1 MANEIK
7 AQSVKKNFIFQIAY
21 QVVILVI
28 PLIIA
33 PYLTRTLGSN
43 ALDDYEFTYSIA
55 YYFVLVAMLG
65 ISRHGQRII
74 AARREDKQA
83 LGKAFWSLYLVH
95 AAFSV
100 VAILAFVVFTAVFGG
115 DYKTIY
121 FIQTLFVASA
131 LFDVT
136 WLFYGLENFK
146 SVVIRNFIIKI
157 VECVLIF
164 CLVKTTSDLWVY
176 TLIMASSLCLG
187 QLVMLPQAIGFV
199 KPVKFGW
206 VDVKEHFKPLFVL
219 FIAVVA
225 STLYTVFDKTLLGI
239 MLPNENNVAYY
250 EFSNKIISVPK
261 TVISVICTVM
271 FPRVCAAVA
280 RGDDKS
286 VRKYVNYSLQ
296 FTCFLGLGAIFGLLG
311 IANLFAVLY
320 YGESFAVC
328 GDVIIALS
336 PNIFIIELGNIVR
349 TQYMVPNKMDMH
361 LSVSYIINAVFN
373 LVLSIALIPVLGIY
387 GAVIGTLAAEICG
400 LIFQMIL
407 CRKFLPVKDVL
418 ITMIPYALFG
428 AVMFGLIFVIRL
440 YFNATWWD
448 LLLQVAV
455 GGLTYCALSAVYLFC
470 FSPIKQ
476 SLKNML
482 GRKKH
487 SAAAETPQ
495 SEEEIK

>member
-33 PYLTRTLGSN
+33 PYLTRTLGGE
-43 ALDDYEFTYSIA
+43 ALGVYSYTYSIA
-55 YYFVLVAMLG
+55 NYFVLFAMLG

-115 DYKTIY
+115 DYKTVY

-157 VECVLIF
+157 AECILIF
-164 CLVKTTSDLWVY
+164 TLVKETSDLWVY
-176 TLIMASSLCLG
+176 ALIMTGSLCLG

-199 KPVKFGW
+199 RPTKFAW
-206 VDVKEHFKPLFVL
+206 ADVREHFKPLFVL

-225 STLYTVFDKTLLGI
+225 ATLYTVFDKTLLGI
-239 MLPNENNVAYY
+239 MSTKENVAFY
-250 EFSNKIISVPK
+250 EYSDKIISVPK

-361 LSVSYIINAVFN
+361 LSVSYIINAVLN
-373 LVLSIALIPVLGIY
+373 LVLSIALIPILGIY

-407 CRKFLPVKDVL
+407 CRKFLPVKDVI

-428 AVMFGLIFVIRL
+428 AVMFGLIYVIRL

-470 FSPIKQ
+470 FSPLKQ

-482 GRKKH
+482 RRKKQ
-487 SAAAETPQ
+487 SATAETPQ

>member
-115 DYKTIY
+115 DYKAIY
-121 FIQTLFVASA
+121 LIQTLFVASA

-387 GAVIGTLAAEICG
+387 GAVIGTLAAEMCG

-428 AVMFGLIFVIRL
+428 VVMFGLIYVIRL

-448 LLLQVAV
+448 LLLQFAV